1 MKYTKKKFLFCGKK
15 NDKHS
20 KSIISFLRKKNIK
33 LNVILTGEKLNHKNV
48 SRLIYK
54 KEYDYMFFFRSK
66 IILKLN
72 KLSKNCLAINFHPG
86 PPEYRGIG
94 CVNFAILNEE
104 KYYGATAHLMSNK
117 IDNGP
122 ILLVDY
128 FKISKNNNINSILNK
143 TYKLQLNQIKKITSL
158 LIEKKN
164 KKININSLKKN
175 KFKWSKKIYL
185 RKDLQKLYNLS
196 NNIKKYNLDLLLR
209 STMTKKFKPYFKNK
223 IYNLKISDI

>member
-20 KSIISFLRKKNIK
+20 KNIISFLRKKNIK

-72 KLSKNCLAINFHPG
+72 KLRKNCLAINFHPG

-94 CVNFAILNEE
+94 CVNFAILNKE
-104 KYYGATAHLMSNK
+104 KYYGATAHRMSNK

-122 ILLVDY
+122 ILLADY
-128 FKISKNNNINSILNK
+128 FKISKD
-143 TYKLQLNQIKKITSL
+143 SL
-158 LIEKKN
+158 CN
-164 KKININSLKKN
+164 
-175 KFKWSKKIYL
+175 
-185 RKDLQKLYNLS
+185 
-196 NNIKKYNLDLLLR
+196 
-209 STMTKKFKPYFKNK
+209 
-223 IYNLKISDI
+223 